1 MQVWVEVEELSEI
14 QVVGKNNGVKMYRIS
29 NYSLN
34 ITKKMAKHSNNLIV
48 TITSTTRTPMEQAE
62 EMYKGCVS
70 EGIQEQYKLY
80 AAAGDKV
87 IKVYEDLH
95 KTKTKQEVIQ
105 AMYEKIVAL
114 GAYNVS
120 HHCIEDVSKTNTI
133 DISVWRLKNP
143 QDFKREIRK
152 FETLKKLKFIDET
165 KRQCYHIE
173 ITQP

>member
-1 MQVWVEVEELSEI
+1 MLEHRQVYNVDGVKLEVGYEKEEDLSDIE
-14 QVVGKNNGVKMYRIS
+14 VVGKNGDVKMYRIS

-34 ITKKMAKHSNNLIV
+34 IIKKMAKNSNNPIV

-95 KTKTKQEVIQ
+95 KTKT
-105 AMYEKIVAL
+105 
-114 GAYNVS
+114 
-120 HHCIEDVSKTNTI
+120 
-133 DISVWRLKNP
+133 R
-143 QDFKREIRK
+143 
-152 FETLKKLKFIDET
+152 
-165 KRQCYHIE
+165 
-173 ITQP
+173 